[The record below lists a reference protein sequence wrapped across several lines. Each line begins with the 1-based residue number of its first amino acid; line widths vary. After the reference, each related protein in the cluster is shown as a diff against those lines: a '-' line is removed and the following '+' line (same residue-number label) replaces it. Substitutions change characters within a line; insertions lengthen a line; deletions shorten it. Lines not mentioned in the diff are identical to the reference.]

1 MDTAALQEIFR
12 LDHFAAHVGIEVL
25 AGGDGRARTKLVV
38 QPHHLNGLG
47 TVQGGAL
54 FTLADLA
61 FAVAVN
67 SRGVKATGLNASI
80 NWLKPARAGTLVA
93 EATEVSCARRIAT
106 YLVRITDDEGSLV
119 ATFHGTG
126 YRLDERW
133 PDGGHTEA
141 GASCRAGHGQ
151 VG

>member
-12 LDHFAAHVGIEVL
+12 QDRFAAHVGIEIL
-25 AGGDGRARTKLVV
+25 EGEGGHARAQLVV

-54 FTLADLA
+54 FTLADLV

-67 SRGVKATGLNASI
+67 SRGLKATGLNASI
-80 NWLKPARAGTLVA
+80 NWLKPARAGTLFA
-93 EATEVSCARRIAT
+93 EAVEVSCSRRIAT
-106 YLVRITDDEGSLV
+106 YSVRITDDQGGLL

-126 YRLDERW
+126 YRLDEAWTVPACPEDR
-133 PDGGHTEA
+133 
-141 GASCRAGHGQ
+141 R
-151 VG
+151 

>member
-12 LDHFAAHVGIEVL
+12 QDRFAAHVGIEIL
-25 AGGDGRARTKLVV
+25 EAGDGQARARLVV

-54 FTLADLA
+54 FTLADLV

-67 SRGVKATGLNASI
+67 SRGMKATGLNASI
-80 NWLKPARAGTLVA
+80 HWLKPAREGTLFA
-93 EATEVSCARRIAT
+93 EAVEISCSRRIAT
-106 YLVRITDDEGSLV
+106 YSVRITDDQGVLV

-126 YRLDERW
+126 YRLDEPWAAPAR
-133 PDGGHTEA
+133 PED
-141 GASCRAGHGQ
+141 RP
-151 VG
+151 

>member
-12 LDHFAAHVGIEVL
+12 LDRFAAHVGIEIIEGSNGH
-25 AGGDGRARTKLVV
+25 ARAKLVV

-54 FTLADLA
+54 FTLADLV

-67 SRGVKATGLNASI
+67 SHGVKATGLNASI
-80 NWLKPARAGTLVA
+80 NWLKPAREGTLFA
-93 EATEVSCARRIAT
+93 EATEISCSRRIAT
-106 YLVRITDDEGSLV
+106 YSVRITDEQGTLV

-126 YRLDERW
+126 YRLDEQW
-133 PDGGHTEA
+133 PTPG
-141 GASCRAGHGQ
+141 RAAEGK
-151 VG
+151 

>member
-1 MDTAALQEIFR
+1 MDTERLKEIFR
-12 LDHFAAHVGIEVL
+12 ADRFAAHVGIEVL
-25 AGGDGRARTKLVV
+25 EGGDGRARTRLVL

-47 TVQGGAL
+47 SIQGGVL

-80 NWLKPARAGTLVA
+80 NWLKPAREGTLFA
-93 EATEVSCARRIAT
+93 EAVEVSCSRRIAT
-106 YLVRITDDEGSLV
+106 YSVRVTDAGGTLI

-126 YRLDERW
+126 YRLDEPW
-133 PDGGHTEA
+133 PEA
-141 GASCRAGHGQ
+141 KRPEAIP
-151 VG
+151 